1 MQNSS
6 FRVAQPGKQ
15 KAIVIG
21 GGYAGLMAARVLADH
36 FSEVLV
42 VERNEFPHDANYR
55 KGVPQAYHHH
65 VLLRRG
71 LLTLERLFPGFE
83 QALTDL
89 GAPSLDYGRDVQL
102 HASDGVLPKFE
113 SGIALKPVRRSLIDH
128 VLFMHLY
135 QGSQYG
141 NIEFVERCQVL
152 GLRLTDGID
161 NPSVDSKKGRVLGV
175 VAEQNGERR
184 YFDSDLVVDCSGRA
198 SKLPSWLSEH
208 NYNVPQEA
216 RVDAGISYAS
226 QLFRIGD
233 SSEHARDSIERY
245 CMDVAAK
252 APLLPKALGLWPVE
266 NGVWQLTCIAMNGE
280 AAPDNQKSIELFA
293 QSLGVENL
301 QSFFAEAKAI
311 SPVRRHKGT
320 AGVWRKYHQTR
331 LPAGLLVLGDANCCF
346 NPLHGQGMSV
356 VASAVEMFEHC
367 LAEQQGALTQA
378 WAARVLKATRWV
390 YWQAWSIALTE
401 DLRWPSVKYQGLKG
415 VTLLKWS
422 HYFIDFLIRRG
433 RYRPEII
440 QRCLRVTNMLQH
452 PRALIGLPMQF
463 DLLLSVVSKQ
473 TYTDPSANA
482 FVASG
487 DHPEVRAWI
496 EQWGVQ
502 SSSYFGYQAD
512 CKFFVHRDYGCIAFS
527 SRRVFGKSLNVMPTS
542 PYCAPEDIV
551 SLARALES
559 FTGCA
564 NLFLGV
570 SETAREAL
578 AAAGYGFSQIGREF
592 QANLSDFEVAGK
604 QMKYLRWAKNL
615 AKRGFEVREQ
625 AWPEVDQ
632 KRVREISEHWRKSK
646 RFSYRELAM
655 LTRPPI
661 FDAEWKVRKFYC
673 YLNGRLVGYVFFD
686 PYFHDGK
693 IVGYCANILRSDP
706 SVRPH
711 GFLDLVVLEAIR
723 IFRQEGIESVSLGM
737 APLYGV
743 EEFDDDIS
751 SVRKTAQFIYRYG
764 SFLYAFRALAYHKQR
779 YRMCETPWY
788 ICYKDLSLPRVSYA
802 TARACRVV

>member
-1 MQNSS
+1 M
-6 FRVAQPGKQ
+6 
-15 KAIVIG
+15 VIG
-21 GGYAGLMAARVLADH
+21 GGYAGLMAARVLSEH

-42 VERNEFPHDANYR
+42 LERYSFPRRVDYR

-83 QALTDL
+83 RKLQDL
-89 GAPSLDYGRDVQL
+89 GAPTLDYGRDVQL

-113 SGIALKPVRRSLIDH
+113 SGLALRPVRRSVIDH
-128 VLFMHLY
+128 VLFSYLDTH
-135 QGSQYG
+135 SQYQHLRF
-141 NIEFVERCQVL
+141 IEGCKVQ
-152 GLRLTDGID
+152 GLRFSSHNDRVVGVATELDGEARD
-161 NPSVDSKKGRVLGV
+161 
-175 VAEQNGERR
+175 
-184 YFDSDLVVDCSGRA
+184 FDADLVIDCSGRA
-198 SKLPSWLSEH
+198 SRLPGWLREQA
-208 NYNVPQEA
+208 YDAPEEA
-216 RVDAGISYAS
+216 HVNAGISYAS
-226 QLFRIGD
+226 QLFVLDD
-233 SSEHARDSIERY
+233 SGQHTREAIDRY
-245 CMDVAAK
+245 CMDVAAN
-252 APLLPKALGLWPVE
+252 APKQPRALGLWPVE
-266 NGVWQLTCIAMNGE
+266 NGIWQLTCITMNGE
-280 AAPDNQKSIELFA
+280 PAPGNPEELERFLA
-293 QSLGVENL
+293 SLGVENL
-301 QSFFAEAKAI
+301 SLFLTQAKAI
-311 SPVRRHKGT
+311 STLRRHKGT
-320 AGVWRKYHQTR
+320 AGVWRKYHQIK

-356 VASAVEMFEHC
+356 VASA
-367 LAEQQGALTQA
+367 AEQLEQALTPPDLQLDQA
-378 WAARVLKATRWV
+378 WGARVLNATRWV

-401 DLRWPSVKYQGLKG
+401 DLRWPSVTYHGLRG
-415 VTLLKWS
+415 VKLLQWS

-433 RYRPEII
+433 RYRPSII
-440 QRCLRVTNMLQH
+440 QRCLSVTNMLKH
-452 PRALIGLPMQF
+452 PGALLGFPMLL
-463 DLLLSVVSKQ
+463 DVLLSFFQKKALPQQS
-473 TYTDPSANA
+473 DHM
-482 FVASG
+482 FIASG
-487 DHPEVRAWI
+487 NHPEVRAWI

-542 PYCAPEDIV
+542 PYCAPENIAP
-551 SLARALES
+551 LAGALES

-570 SETAREAL
+570 SEKAREAL
-578 AAAGYGFSQIGREF
+578 ADAGYGFSQIGREF
-592 QANLSDFEVAGK
+592 QANVSDFEVAGK
-604 QMKYLRWAKNL
+604 RMKYLRWAANL
-615 AKRGFEVREQ
+615 AKRGFEVQEL
-625 AWPEVDQ
+625 AWSDVDQ
-632 KRVREISEHWRKSK
+632 KRVREISELWRKSK

-655 LTRPPI
+655 LTRPPV
-661 FDAEWKVRKFYC
+661 FDDEWRVRKFYC

-686 PYFHDGK
+686 PYFRDGK
-693 IVGYCANILRSDP
+693 VVGYCANILRSDP

-723 IFRQEGIESVSLGM
+723 VFRQEGIESVSLGM

-751 SVRKTAQFIYRYG
+751 SVRKTAQFIYRHG

-779 YRMCETPWY
+779 YRMGETPWY